1 MQRPVLSNVSNN
13 REMISTFLGYN
24 HRVVQQAGEFF
35 NTENITLDD
44 YPMLSNRAPMNR
56 YKYPEVD
63 KETEYEWFSL
73 QNGTVVPN
81 RIAIASDEYS
91 FTILDTY
98 NGITLPAGRTVLSL
112 DRHITFEF
120 HVRFISAIA
129 DKDTG
134 R

>member
-56 YKYPEVD
+56 YKYPLFD
-63 KETEYEWFSL
+63 NSFLCDLYDGPET
-73 QNGTVVPN
+73 
-81 RIAIASDEYS
+81 SDS
-91 FTILDTY
+91 QRAKI
-98 NGITLPAGRTVLSL
+98 V
-112 DRHITFEF
+112 
-120 HVRFISAIA
+120 
-129 DKDTG
+129 
-134 R
+134 